1 MDLFEILQNLYKEY
15 HRKGKNGKRKRSGNI
30 CRGSGSRRGGI
41 RMLINDGWSILGY
54 QRQRQAISEEKV
66 SELTKIIINKF
77 AEEHLTKGEAC
88 AVLKI
93 VEQSLD
99 ECSIVE
105 SVT

>member
-1 MDLFEILQNLYKEY
+1 
-15 HRKGKNGKRKRSGNI
+15 
-30 CRGSGSRRGGI
+30 
-41 RMLINDGWSILGY
+41 MLINDGWSISGY
-54 QRQRQAISEEKV
+54 QRQRQAISGEKV